1 MRIPISAKLLGGY
14 GIILILLGVSAWIA
28 ITRMGSIDH
37 EAQVIHDEAIA
48 AEHASLILERVE
60 EVRLISIQAVM
71 SDLAADLSTG
81 EISAIHHEESLAL
94 YAEITELEHA
104 VDEAFVE
111 AYADDIWTPEQLLI
125 LADAQE
131 QWELFAEETSHAIA
145 DAEAGDHSLAADEL
159 LAGAVEEEFHVIV
172 ADMEELRH
180 ELDAEME
187 AAVVAADNAF
197 ASGRSLMII
206 VVVVS
211 VLVGLAIG
219 IWLAWTISHSIA
231 KVSGALRL
239 IADGRLDTNVDISTK
254 DELGDM
260 ASSCNE
266 MIVSLSTLVSGA
278 QGSARQL
285 NSAKVELARAAQQA
299 AQATQE
305 VAQTTSQVAQGSS
318 QQSTS
323 IQEVTRSVEQLAKAA
338 DGIGQSAERQAAA
351 VEQAESSGTNVSN
364 VVTEVTEGTEEA
376 ATGSRLATESAQ
388 NGATLVQSA
397 IEGMDQIRKTVESA
411 SEEIQQLGER
421 SQEIGKIVS
430 VIDDI
435 AAQTNLLALN
445 AAIEAA
451 RAGEQGRG
459 FAVVADEVRK
469 LAVRVATTTKEIAN
483 LIEGVQSGVDRSVT
497 VMQQGSTENA
507 GRQRTGCRSRQG
519 AG

>member
-159 LAGAVEEEFHVIV
+159 LAGAVEEEFHVSV

-266 MIVSLSTLVSGA
+266 MIVSLSTWFPGLRAPPGSSIPPRLNWHGLRSKRHRRHRKSRRPRLKWLREAASNRPVSRKLLDPWSSSRRRRMA
-278 QGSARQL
+278 SAR
-285 NSAKVELARAAQQA
+285 A
-299 AQATQE
+299 
-305 VAQTTSQVAQGSS
+305 
-318 QQSTS
+318 
-323 IQEVTRSVEQLAKAA
+323 
-338 DGIGQSAERQAAA
+338 
-351 VEQAESSGTNVSN
+351 
-364 VVTEVTEGTEEA
+364 
-376 ATGSRLATESAQ
+376 
-388 NGATLVQSA
+388 
-397 IEGMDQIRKTVESA
+397 
-411 SEEIQQLGER
+411 
-421 SQEIGKIVS
+421 
-430 VIDDI
+430 
-435 AAQTNLLALN
+435 
-445 AAIEAA
+445 
-451 RAGEQGRG
+451 
-459 FAVVADEVRK
+459 
-469 LAVRVATTTKEIAN
+469 
-483 LIEGVQSGVDRSVT
+483 QSG
-497 VMQQGSTENA
+497 
-507 GRQRTGCRSRQG
+507 RQPRLSRPSPVAPMCRTS
-519 AG
+519 